1 MALKEHIG
9 DIRDALRRK
18 QFTSEALVS
27 QGIVRRLLDALDW
40 PKYDPQIVIPEYPVP
55 GGRVDFALCHPA
67 LKPMVFI
74 EVKQVGQSDGA
85 ERQLFEYAFH
95 AGVPIAVLTDGQKW
109 QFFHPIGRGNYEER
123 RVYTLDII
131 ETDSEESVSHLN
143 RYLNYESVCTGEAA
157 KAIADD
163 YRNASNQRLI
173 EENLPE
179 SWNKLIEEKD
189 EILLEL
195 VAEKVESLC
204 GQKPTDNQ
212 VWDFLESLKKRR
224 ASEKFPSLTPKS
236 ASPKLGEASKRGRKK
251 GPQGNNQLEAYI
263 IPVIQLMKNKSH
275 TEAFK
280 CVAEELDVQDSTARS
295 VCTRGLGI
303 NIEEFKEHVKS
314 GQIIQII
321 KDKYPEHRE
330 LITRELGGSVR
341 QSI

>member
-1 MALKEHIG
+1 MALKEHID

-27 QGIVRRLLDALDW
+27 QGIVRRLLDALGW
-40 PKYDPQIVIPEYPVP
+40 PQFNPQIVIPEYPVP

-123 RVYTLDII
+123 RVYTLDLI
-131 ETDSEESVSHLN
+131 EADDEESVSHLN
-143 RYLNYESVCTGEAA
+143 RYLNYGSVCTGEAA

-179 SWNKLIEEKD
+179 AWNKLVEEQD
-189 EILLEL
+189 EILLDL
-195 VAEKVESLC
+195 VVEKVESLC
-204 GQKPTDNQ
+204 GHKPTEDQ
-212 VWDFLESLKKRR
+212 VWNFLESLKREKSPEVSHRDTEELSPDKDHLTDRDDLILCIVKVLKKHGGR
-224 ASEKFPSLTPKS
+224 A
-236 ASPKLGEASKRGRKK
+236 RKK
-251 GPQGNNQLEAYI
+251 QVEHDVYEQFTNIFERPYYQGTVSHG
-263 IPVIQLMKNKSH
+263 IPRWQHNLAWAKESAKKKGLIQPP
-275 TEAFK
+275 
-280 CVAEELDVQDSTARS
+280 D
-295 VCTRGLGI
+295 
-303 NIEEFKEHVKS
+303 KS
-314 GQIIQII
+314 GRGWWALTDQGW
-321 KDKYPEHRE
+321 KFDA
-330 LITRELGGSVR
+330 
-341 QSI
+341 

>member
-1 MALKEHIG
+1 MTLKEHID

-40 PKYDPQIVIPEYPVP
+40 PHFNPQIVIPEYPVP

-67 LKPMVFI
+67 LKSMVFI

-131 ETDSEESVSHLN
+131 ETDNEEIVSCLN
-143 RYLNYESVCTGEAA
+143 RYLNYESVRTGEAA

-163 YRNASNQRLI
+163 YQNVLNQRQI

-179 SWNKLIEEKD
+179 AWNKLTEEKD
-189 EILLEL
+189 EILLDL

-204 GQKPTDNQ
+204 GHKPTEDQ
-212 VWDFLESLKKRR
+212 VWDFLESLKRTGF
-224 ASEKFPSLTPKS
+224 SEKPS
-236 ASPKLGEASKRGRKK
+236 SPTLRKESGERGRK
-251 GPQGNNQLEAYI
+251 GPQGNKQVEHYL
-263 IPVIQLMKNKSH
+263 IPVIQLMRNGKSH
-275 TEAFK
+275 IEAFHS
-280 CVAEELDVQDSTARS
+280 VAKDLKVGYNTVSAQ
-295 VCTRGLGI
+295 CTRGLRLSSVSTFI
-303 NIEEFKEHVKS
+303 EHVQS

-321 KDKYPEHRE
+321 KDEYPQYRE
-330 LITRELGGSVR
+330 LIIRELG
-341 QSI
+341 

>member
-1 MALKEHIG
+1 MALKEHID

-40 PKYDPQIVIPEYPVP
+40 PQFNPQIVIPEYPVP
-55 GGRVDFALCHPA
+55 GRRVDFALCHPA

-123 RVYTLDII
+123 RVYTLDLI
-131 ETDSEESVSHLN
+131 EADDEESVSHLN

-179 SWNKLIEEKD
+179 AWNKLVEEKD
-189 EILLEL
+189 EILLDL
-195 VAEKVESLC
+195 VVEKVESLC
-204 GQKPTDNQ
+204 GHKPTEDQ
-212 VWDFLESLKKRR
+212 VWDFLKNIEREKSPEVGPRDTEKLEPVSKSRGPRLK
-224 ASEKFPSLTPKS
+224 
-236 ASPKLGEASKRGRKK
+236 
-251 GPQGNNQLEAYI
+251 
-263 IPVIQLMKNKSH
+263 
-275 TEAFK
+275 FK
-280 CVAEELDVQDSTARS
+280 DLDVPIGAVLDSIKTEDKAEVVDEKSR
-295 VCTRGLGI
+295 VRFHG
-303 NIEEFKEHVKS
+303 KEMS
-314 GQIIQII
+314 LM
-321 KDKYPEHRE
+321 EA
-330 LITRELGGSVR
+330 TREIPGLDAKAKP
-341 QSI
+341 SIRPASHWKYKDRLLEDIYNEVHRADD

>member
-1 MALKEHIG
+1 MTLKEHI
-9 DIRDALRRK
+9 DAIHDALRRK

-40 PKYDPQIVIPEYPVP
+40 PQFNPQIVIPEYSVP

-109 QFFHPIGRGNYEER
+109 QFFHPIGQGNYEER
-123 RVYTLDII
+123 RVYTMDLI
-131 ETDSEESVSHLN
+131 EADDEESVSHLN
-143 RYLNYESVCTGEAA
+143 RYLNYKSVCRGEAA

-179 SWNKLIEEKD
+179 AWNKLVEDKD
-189 EILLEL
+189 EILLDL

-204 GQKPTDNQ
+204 GHKPT
-212 VWDFLESLKKRR
+212 KKL
-224 ASEKFPSLTPKS
+224 SENP
-236 ASPKLGEASKRGRKK
+236 
-251 GPQGNNQLEAYI
+251 
-263 IPVIQLMKNKSH
+263 
-275 TEAFK
+275 
-280 CVAEELDVQDSTARS
+280 
-295 VCTRGLGI
+295 
-303 NIEEFKEHVKS
+303 
-314 GQIIQII
+314 
-321 KDKYPEHRE
+321 
-330 LITRELGGSVR
+330 
-341 QSI
+341 